1 MTKPAVINITQMWQ
15 TTSTPV
21 ASELARA
28 GLRSNPKK
36 VAEALP
42 ERAQSPG
49 QGHYVLERQ
58 PGPAGAISLA
68 TKAVSMR
75 NCSLCDLLFVASE
88 LARAGLRSNPKKV
101 AEALPERAQSPG
113 QGHYVLER
121 QPGPAGA
128 ISLATKA
135 VSMRNCSLC
144 DLLFV
149 ASELA
154 RAGLRSNP
162 KKVVEALP
170 ERPQSPGQGHYVP
183 QREQVPSPRRQCPC
197 AIVASAICRLAL

>member
-1 MTKPAVINITQMWQ
+1 MGSMTKTAVISFTLMWQ
-15 TTSTPV
+15 TTSTP
-21 ASELARA
+21 
-28 GLRSNPKK
+28 
-36 VAEALP
+36 
-42 ERAQSPG
+42 
-49 QGHYVLERQ
+49 
-58 PGPAGAISLA
+58 

-75 NCSLCDLLFVASE
+75 NCSRCDLLFVASE

-121 QPGPAGA
+121 QPGPARA
-128 ISLATKA
+128 SSLATKA
-135 VSMRNCSLC
+135 VSMRNRSRC

-162 KKVVEALP
+162 KKIAAPCLK
-170 ERPQSPGQGHYVP
+170 ERNHPPRP
-183 QREQVPSPRRQCPC
+183 LRAQREQARSPQRQGPC
-197 AIVASAICRLAL
+197 AIAASAMCRLAL